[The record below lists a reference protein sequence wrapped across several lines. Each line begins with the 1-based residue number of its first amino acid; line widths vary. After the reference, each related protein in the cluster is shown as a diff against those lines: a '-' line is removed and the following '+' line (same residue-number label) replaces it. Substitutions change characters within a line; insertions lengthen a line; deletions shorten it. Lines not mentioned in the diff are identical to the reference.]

1 LIPKY
6 ILFSNED
13 EISIVKEIEK
23 IIVQNK
29 IKIKMILNNYACDDI
44 IEKNELKLILKES
57 SDIQINFRHFNYIKL
72 LSYKIFKHN
81 KHFDQMYGIR
91 HIPINAIICYFS
103 GEESSEF
110 QIQFL

>member
-23 IIVQNK
+23 ITNQNK

-57 SDIQINFRHFNYIKL
+57 SDIQLNFRHFIYIKL
-72 LSYKIFKHN
+72 LSYK
-81 KHFDQMYGIR
+81 
-91 HIPINAIICYFS
+91 YF
-103 GEESSEF
+103 
-110 QIQFL
+110 QT